1 MKSFTMS
8 WPAGIDPTDPTTQ
21 TLTNLYD
28 ITAMGGIVE
37 YSDLDYEQVNVLVGG
52 SYMFTPNFYMTAEA
66 EFAEFT
72 DNEEYVYGD
81 QSGEFYRGN
90 VGIGY
95 NF

>member
-1 MKSFTMS
+1 MKSFTMA
-8 WPAGIDPTDPTTQ
+8 WPAGINPADAVTQ

-28 ITAMGGIVE
+28 ITAMGGIGA
-37 YSDLDYEQVNVLVGG
+37 YSDLEYEQMNVLVGG
-52 SYMFTPNFYMTAEA
+52 SYMFTDNFYLTAEA

-81 QSGEFYRGN
+81 QSGDYYRGN
-90 VGIGY
+90 IGIGY